1 MTVLWLSISMTYGLS
16 LNHLC
21 SVLSIHRWWEVGR
34 FRIPSTTSRP
44 ALWRWLAWAPLGRGT
59 WNADGRRLVAIL
71 VVEMMENHEESHI
84 NSIQLLTI
92 HNHTLISKPKMNML
106 DSFNMDRYG
115 QVGFV
120 DFTWFYCWRRWCS
133 QRLVVKDTENHDVA
147 WLRCMIEVYDLWSL
161 DRLSEFLAQHDHQ
174 NASVN
179 LEETWS
185 STFSYIFY
193 HFLIWLLY
201 LLYFVM
207 IYSVFTII
215 AYTFRQFRF
224 LRHIFRGIFC
234 IAEVFAVFWPCAVCY
249 GILIPCFLFYLYT
262 WQHIV
267 LRHLVLGSLGH
278 LRDVKETI
286 KSLVYHQI
294 LVLSWFVCLS
304 SWLSNWNYHFGNPP
318 FLDRPH
324 DCLFP
329 LIRKRMKIQR
339 FIPLEHESWSW

>member
-1 MTVLWLSISMTYGLS
+1 MFPETNCGQRCRKSWCGVIALYDWGLRFVVLRSPQWILSTAWPSECISESWGKM
-16 LNHLC
+16 
-21 SVLSIHRWWEVGR
+21 VIH
-34 FRIPSTTSRP
+34 
-44 ALWRWLAWAPLGRGT
+44 
-59 WNADGRRLVAIL
+59 
-71 VVEMMENHEESHI
+71 
-84 NSIQLLTI
+84 
-92 HNHTLISKPKMNML
+92 
-106 DSFNMDRYG
+106 
-115 QVGFV
+115 
-120 DFTWFYCWRRWCS
+120 
-133 QRLVVKDTENHDVA
+133 
-147 WLRCMIEVYDLWSL
+147 
-161 DRLSEFLAQHDHQ
+161 
-174 NASVN
+174 
-179 LEETWS
+179 
-185 STFSYIFY
+185 IFY

-201 LLYFVM
+201 LLYFIM

-267 LRHLVLGSLGH
+267 LRHLVLGFLGH

-294 LVLSWFVCLS
+294 LVYHGLFV
-304 SWLSNWNYHFGNPP
+304 YHPGFLIEITTLENPP
-318 FLDRPH
+318 FLDKPH